1 MVLSLPIQRASA
13 RLGYDRLMKP
23 TQSPDDDPSARLTP
37 TAEPAAH
44 IAIPADEAGTPDL
57 LEYDAWSWHTQGRF
71 PANQPAEQGYVH
83 MGIFIAWLV
92 FHDMLDA
99 GWVAGSGVKDAVTAI
114 HDRRGSVTALRD
126 VTDGRLASDMLTE
139 EGAGF
144 TGAYYAPEYGYA
156 RDWRRVFGRA
166 ADRYEVPGD
175 WDIYDRIEPLVELRY
190 QQWIEAGRPE
200 LMPLTGPLSVLL
212 RFFRPRIRTS

>member
-1 MVLSLPIQRASA
+1 VLSLPIQRTSA
-13 RLGYDRLMKP
+13 CLGYDRLMKP
-23 TQSPDDDPSARLTP
+23 TESPDDDPSAQMTLAAEP
-37 TAEPAAH
+37 PVHSAEPAE
-44 IAIPADEAGTPDL
+44 EAEGPEI
-57 LEYDAWSWHTQGRF
+57 LEYDVWKWHTQGRF
-71 PANQPAEQGYVH
+71 PADQPAEQGYVH

-99 GWVAGSGVKDAVTAI
+99 EWVAGAGVKDAVTAI
-114 HDRRGSVTALRD
+114 HDRRGTVAALRD

-156 RDWRRVFGRA
+156 SDWRRVFGRG
-166 ADRYEVPGD
+166 ADRYQVPGD
-175 WDIYDRIEPLVELRY
+175 WDTYDRIEPLVELRY
-190 QQWIEAGRPE
+190 QQGIEAGRPE

-212 RFFRPRIRTS
+212 RFFRPRIRSR